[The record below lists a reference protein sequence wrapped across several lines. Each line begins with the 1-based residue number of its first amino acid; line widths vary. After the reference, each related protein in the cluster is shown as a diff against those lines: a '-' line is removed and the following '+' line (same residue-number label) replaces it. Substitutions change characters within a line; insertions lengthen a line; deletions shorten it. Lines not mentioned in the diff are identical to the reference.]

1 MAEIPQT
8 FSESWYRVASQRIS
22 LRAHV
27 QIQRQYFRGEKWHVL
42 HDPFNN
48 QFFRIRPAAYE
59 FVSRLN
65 RRRTV
70 QEAWDECLE
79 LFTDEAPGQEEV
91 IRLLAQ
97 LYHANLL
104 QYELSRD
111 SRQLFDRF
119 KKRRQREVR
128 SYLLSIMFARF
139 PLFDPDAF
147 LQRTLSFVRLLLGPV
162 GMIAWIAVVAYGGK
176 LVFDNFAGV
185 QEQTQGLLAPGNLV
199 LLYIG
204 LVILK
209 AFHEFGHAYVCRHYG
224 GEVHVMGIMLLV
236 FTPIPYMDAT
246 SSWAFRKRRHRIL
259 VGAAGMIVE
268 IFVAGLA
275 TIVWAKTD
283 GGTIHNLAYNMM
295 ITASVST
302 IVFNINP
309 LLRFDGYY
317 ILSDLVDIPN
327 LHSQAAKQTLY
338 LVERFAF
345 GCRKAIPSTQVLGE
359 TLFLYVYWVA
369 SRIYRVIVFGGILLI
384 VADKFLLLGLL
395 MLLICAVSWVLVP
408 IGRLFRYLS
417 SSPKLDRT
425 RFRATTVVTGIA
437 VGLIVLLQVVPY
449 PVRFRAPGI
458 LQAESY
464 TVVINE
470 SPGFIA
476 EVVAA
481 PGAMVKAG
489 DPLVRLND
497 PELGFEF
504 AVATAQLN
512 ETRILHRRAMGAEPA
527 DVKPLEER
535 QQAIRQRL
543 DQLEHRRRMLIV
555 RARQDGQWVAS
566 ELQDQVGMW
575 LRRGVVLGQIID
587 DSSFVFRAVV
597 SRREE
602 SQLSNSEIR
611 GIQIR
616 LPGEA
621 GKKIDVPLDQY
632 RVIPAGQQLLPSA
645 ALGWAG
651 GGEIAVDLSDESG
664 RKATELFFEV
674 RAGVPATDTVLIHG
688 RSGRM
693 RFQLPGKPILSQL
706 VRKLRQ
712 LLQERYQI

>member
-162 GMIAWIAVVAYGGK
+162 GMIVWIAVVAYGGK

>member
-1 MAEIPQT
+1 MAEVPQT

-27 QIQRQYFRGEKWHVL
+27 QIQRQYFRGKKWHVL

-65 RRRTV
+65 HRRTV
-70 QEAWDECLE
+70 QEVWDECLE
-79 LFTDEAPGQEEV
+79 LFADEAPGQEEV

-128 SYLLSIMFARF
+128 NYLLSIMFARF

-147 LQRTLSFVRLLLGPV
+147 LQRTLSFVRLLLGPI

-176 LVFDNFAGV
+176 LAFDNFADV

-204 LVILK
+204 LVTLK
-209 AFHEFGHAYVCRHYG
+209 VFHEFGHAYVCRHYG

-246 SSWAFRKRRHRIL
+246 SSWAFRNRRHRIF

-268 IFVAGLA
+268 IFIAGLA
-275 TIVWAKTD
+275 TIIWAKTD
-283 GGTIHNLAYNMM
+283 GGTIHSLAYNMM

-302 IVFNINP
+302 VVFNINP

-317 ILSDLVDIPN
+317 ILSDLIDFPN
-327 LHSQAAKQTLY
+327 LHGQAAKQTLY

-345 GCRKAIPSTQVLGE
+345 GCRKAIPSTQVLSE
-359 TLFLYVYWVA
+359 TLFLYAYWVA

-395 MLLICAVSWVLVP
+395 MLLICAVSWVLAP
-408 IGRLFRYLS
+408 IGRLFRYLA

-425 RFRATTVVTGIA
+425 RFRATTVVTSIA
-437 VGLIVLLQVVPY
+437 VGLIVLLQVVSY

-464 TVVINE
+464 TVVINK
-470 SPGFIA
+470 SPGYIA
-476 EVVAA
+476 EIVAP
-481 PGAMVKAG
+481 PGTMVKAG

-497 PELGFEF
+497 PELVFEF

-512 ETRILHRRAMGAEPA
+512 ETRILHRRAMGSEPA

-535 QQAIRQRL
+535 QQVIRQRL
-543 DQLEHRRRMLIV
+543 DQLEHRRRTLIV

-566 ELQDQVGMW
+566 ELQDQLGMW
-575 LRRGVVLGQIID
+575 LHRGVVLGQIID

-611 GIQIR
+611 SIQIR

-621 GKKIDVPLDQY
+621 GKKIDVPLDHY

-651 GGEIAVDLSDESG
+651 GGEIAVDPTDESG

-674 RAGVPATDTVLIHG
+674 RASVPATDIVLAHG

-693 RFQLPGKPILSQL
+693 RFQLPGKPILSQ
-706 VRKLRQ
+706 VIRKLRQ

>member
-185 QEQTQGLLAPGNLV
+185 QEQTQGLLAPGTLV

>member
-369 SRIYRVIVFGGILLI
+369 SRIYRVIVFGG
-384 VADKFLLLGLL
+384 
-395 MLLICAVSWVLVP
+395 
-408 IGRLFRYLS
+408 
-417 SSPKLDRT
+417 
-425 RFRATTVVTGIA
+425 
-437 VGLIVLLQVVPY
+437 
-449 PVRFRAPGI
+449 
-458 LQAESY
+458 
-464 TVVINE
+464 
-470 SPGFIA
+470 
-476 EVVAA
+476 
-481 PGAMVKAG
+481 
-489 DPLVRLND
+489 
-497 PELGFEF
+497 
-504 AVATAQLN
+504 
-512 ETRILHRRAMGAEPA
+512 
-527 DVKPLEER
+527 
-535 QQAIRQRL
+535 
-543 DQLEHRRRMLIV
+543 
-555 RARQDGQWVAS
+555 
-566 ELQDQVGMW
+566 
-575 LRRGVVLGQIID
+575 
-587 DSSFVFRAVV
+587 
-597 SRREE
+597 
-602 SQLSNSEIR
+602 
-611 GIQIR
+611 
-616 LPGEA
+616 
-621 GKKIDVPLDQY
+621 
-632 RVIPAGQQLLPSA
+632 
-645 ALGWAG
+645 
-651 GGEIAVDLSDESG
+651 
-664 RKATELFFEV
+664 
-674 RAGVPATDTVLIHG
+674 
-688 RSGRM
+688 
-693 RFQLPGKPILSQL
+693 
-706 VRKLRQ
+706 
-712 LLQERYQI
+712 

>member
-1 MAEIPQT
+1 MAEVPQT

-147 LQRTLSFVRLLLGPV
+147 LQRTLSFVRLLLGPI

-176 LVFDNFAGV
+176 LVFDNFADV
-185 QEQTQGLLAPGNLV
+185 QEQTQGLLAPGNLM

-209 AFHEFGHAYVCRHYG
+209 VFHEFGHAYVCRHYG

-246 SSWAFRKRRHRIL
+246 SSWAFRNRRHRIF

-295 ITASVST
+295 LTASVST
-302 IVFNINP
+302 VVFNINP

-345 GCRKAIPSTQVLGE
+345 GCRKALPSTQVLRE

-384 VADKFLLLGLL
+384 LADKFLLLGLL

-408 IGRLFRYLS
+408 FGRLFRYLA

-425 RFRATTVVTGIA
+425 RFRATTVVISIA

-470 SPGFIA
+470 SPGYIA

-481 PGAMVKAG
+481 PGTMVKTG

-512 ETRILHRRAMGAEPA
+512 ETRILHRRAMSSEPA

-543 DQLEHRRRMLIV
+543 DQLEHRRRTLIV

-575 LRRGVVLGQIID
+575 VHRGVVLGQIID
-587 DSSFVFRAVV
+587 NSSFVFRAVV

-602 SQLSNSEIR
+602 SQLSHSEIR

-621 GKKIDVPLDQY
+621 GKKIDVPLDHY

-651 GGEIAVDLSDESG
+651 GGEISVDPTDESG

-674 RAGVPATDTVLIHG
+674 RANVPATDIVLVHG

-693 RFQLPGKPILSQL
+693 RFQLPSKPILSQV